1 MSNYDRSAA
10 ARNAAGVARAGAGV
24 DQGLRAH
31 MLGVYNYMTLGLGVT
46 GVVAYGAF
54 KLGTAELADGHLALN
69 GLGQALYVSP
79 LRWLF
84 ALAPLGIVM
93 YLSARINAMSVASAR
108 NAFFVFAAAMGLS
121 MSAIFVIYATGSVGR
136 VFFMTAAAFG
146 ALSLV
151 GYTTKRD
158 LSAMGSFMIMGLF
171 GLIIASLVNLFLHSN
186 GMQWALSVLSIVIFA
201 GLTAWN
207 TQSIKNQYYAGYGEE
222 ARQKASIFGA
232 LSLYLDF
239 INIFQALLMLTGG
252 RRN

>member
-1 MSNYDRSAA
+1 MSNYDPSAA
-10 ARNAAGVARAGAGV
+10 ARNAAAIARSGAGI

-31 MLGVYNYMTLGLGVT
+31 MLGVYNYMALGLGVT
-46 GVVAYGAF
+46 GVIAYFAF
-54 KLGTAELADGHLALN
+54 KLGTAELADGRLALN

-84 ALAPLGIVM
+84 AFAPLGIVM
-93 YLSARINAMSVASAR
+93 YLSARINSMSVASAR
-108 NAFFVFAAAMGLS
+108 NAFFVFAAAMGL
-121 MSAIFVIYATGSVGR
+121 
-136 VFFMTAAAFG
+136 
-146 ALSLV
+146 
-151 GYTTKRD
+151 
-158 LSAMGSFMIMGLF
+158 F
-171 GLIIASLVNLFLHSN
+171 GLIIAGVVNLFLQSN